1 MYLDNAVNTVIVTI
15 IGAVIGGLIT
25 WVRTSHRK
33 HTDKDRAYEKA
44 VKSLIHDAFVRRCVE
59 IIESGELTMEDLENL
74 EQLHDSYRELGMNG
88 TGEKL
93 YQQAKSLPVK
103 TK

>member
-1 MYLDNAVNTVIVTI
+1 
-15 IGAVIGGLIT
+15 
-25 WVRTSHRK
+25 
-33 HTDKDRAYEKA
+33 
-44 VKSLIHDAFVRRCVE
+44 
-59 IIESGELTMEDLENL
+59 MEDLENL

>member
-1 MYLDNAVNTVIVTI
+1 MDNAVNTIIVTI
-15 IGAVIGGLIT
+15 IGAIIGGMIT
-25 WVRTSHRK
+25 WIRTSHKK

-44 VKSLIHDAFVRRCVE
+44 VKSLIHDAFFRNCVE
-59 IIESGELTMEDLENL
+59 IIAQGELTMDSLENL
-74 EQLHDSYRELGMNG
+74 ENLHDSYRELGMNG

-93 YQQAKSLPVK
+93 YQQAKELPVI